1 MPVAGGADVAAA
13 VASLFDGAS
22 AGEAGSLEGLTAAL
36 ARTRGRRIEII
47 DVDDLPL
54 AVCGRW
60 ASAETHD
67 TLSLRR
73 GLPSRSWT
81 LAHELG
87 HVMLGHIGRPVA
99 QAGVEDVTAADTSLV
114 EYMLN
119 RGGDDDEADRAQEAE
134 AEAFAGLLM
143 ARMRLASRSSAPNV
157 RARLSDT
164 LG

>member
-1 MPVAGGADVAAA
+1 VTGVNNVAVAVAA
-13 VASLFDGAS
+13 LFDGAT
-22 AGEAGSLEGLTAAL
+22 AEEARSLEGLTAAL
-36 ARTRGRRIEII
+36 QSVRGRRIE
-47 DVDDLPL
+47 

-60 ASAETHD
+60 GSAPTCD
-67 TLSLRR
+67 TLSLRK

-87 HVMLGHIGRPVA
+87 HVALGHVGRPVVE
-99 QAGVEDVTAADTSLV
+99 AGGADVSAANTSLV

-119 RGGDDDEADRAQEAE
+119 RGGTEGDVDVAQEDE

-143 ARMRLASRSSAPNV
+143 ARMRLASRSSAPYV
-157 RARLSDT
+157 HARLSDT

>member
-1 MPVAGGADVAAA
+1 VSGSNDVAGSVAA
-13 VASLFDGAS
+13 LFDHAT
-22 AGEAGSLEGLTAAL
+22 AGEARSLEGLTAAL
-36 ARTRGRRIEII
+36 ERSRGRRIEIV

-60 ASAETHD
+60 SSAPTHD
-67 TLSLRR
+67 TLSLRQ
-73 GLPSRSWT
+73 GLPSRNWT

-87 HVMLGHIGRPVA
+87 HVMLGHKGRPIA
-99 QAGVEDVTAADTSLV
+99 AADVMAADMSLV

-119 RGGDDDEADRAQEAE
+119 RGGDDDDADSRQEEE

-143 ARMRLASRSSAPNV
+143 TRMRMAGRSSAPNV
-157 RARLSDT
+157 QARLSDT

>member
-1 MPVAGGADVAAA
+1 VTGVNNVAVAVAA
-13 VASLFDGAS
+13 LFDGAT
-22 AGEAGSLEGLTAAL
+22 AEEARSLEGLTAAL
-36 ARTRGRRIEII
+36 QSVRGRRIEVI

-60 ASAETHD
+60 GSAPTCD
-67 TLSLRR
+67 TLSLRK

-87 HVMLGHIGRPVA
+87 HVALGHVGRPVVE
-99 QAGVEDVTAADTSLV
+99 AGGADVSAANTSLV

-119 RGGDDDEADRAQEAE
+119 RGGTEGDVDVAQEDE

-143 ARMRLASRSSAPNV
+143 ARMRLASRSSAPYV
-157 RARLSDT
+157 HARLSDT